1 MVGVFGEN
9 KEVYREMRE
18 KGCVMSGAA
27 ARTGSGKNKV
37 KKESMVLQFQKINC
51 LKVPEK

>member
-37 KKESMVLQFQKINC
+37 KKEREIKYISKYGNKTRIT
-51 LKVPEK
+51 